1 MAGLFSLCSS
11 VLLVLQVCSA
21 REPSLVACERF
32 DYQRWQCFCTL
43 ENQGYQVDRVVV
55 FLIIFEF
62 DWFGEA
68 VTYSN

>member
-11 VLLVLQVCSA
+11 LLLVLQACSA
-21 REPSLVACERF
+21 RKPSLVACERF

>member
-32 DYQRWQCFCTL
+32 DYQRWQCFYTL

-55 FLIIFEF
+55 FFIIFES
-62 DWFGEA
+62 DWFCVA
-68 VTYSN
+68 LTYSN